1 MGRWLAT
8 RARAWTGMY
17 LIKGR
22 ILGVG
27 VKSWFS
33 AAGNV
38 VQSIRFGE
46 CKETDPGTSRAIP
59 ALLEKGCHH
68 YTLPSVGNNYIGC
81 CQYTNRGAMVT
92 TQHPLGCS
100 ECHTK

>member
-46 CKETDPGTSRAIP
+46 CKETNPGTSKEGEGQMEGGEGPGRYVSSCQLTQGRPSMP
-59 ALLEKGCHH
+59 ASHQSK
-68 YTLPSVGNNYIGC
+68 V
-81 CQYTNRGAMVT
+81 
-92 TQHPLGCS
+92 
-100 ECHTK
+100 ECPHNPQ